1 MSTLA
6 RTSMFNLTRP
16 TASVNDYVTRQRY
29 KNHFIYLKNLYLK
42 FIRLGFKSADVTP
55 ILFELRW
62 CYNVYNNINDIILSN
77 ENGAFAFGLPV
88 VGSTIIRHDGN
99 K

>member
-16 TASVNDYVTRQRY
+16 TASINDYVTRERY
-29 KNHFIYLKNLYLK
+29 KKHFIYLKNLYLK
-42 FIRLGFKSADVTP
+42 FIRLGFRSADVTP

-62 CYNVYNNINDIILSN
+62 CYNAYINIDDIIKSN

-88 VGSTIIRHDGN
+88 NGPTLV
-99 K
+99 